1 MNTIEM
7 IGALGHRVTVYTQ
20 GQCKAR
26 GFWQN
31 GIGWQIGNSFGGG
44 GNAYALRPRPG
55 VRV

>member
-1 MNTIEM
+1 LNTIEM